1 MDSSYLDQLFILV
14 SSPAGIVGIVFGL
27 LLTLYA
33 RRSRALGWFLF
44 TLCCFSASLSKFRD
58 QFVEEPPP
66 LVFPLQQIRD
76 FGRPLSVV
84 FLCLLIL
91 TIVVK
96 VKPSWRRQLLA
107 EPVKYLIVVQ
117 GVIFFKTLISG
128 NLAFALMAALI
139 FATVIQVVRLG
150 PSYWL
155 QDNENFMLAA
165 RSIALA
171 GSIFV
176 ILNLYQA
183 AIDIYPITFVHG
195 RFLGTTGN
203 PQHAAALLSATMPC
217 FIFLFESHQRNWVK
231 GFWIINLLFVGLLLF
246 MTGSRTGVLMAI
258 ATILFFYR
266 NKGAAMVRLGIVI
279 AVASAIV
286 FPFIGQDGFLLGA
299 DQAGVS
305 VRFLSAENN
314 RSEVWAAL
322 WRGFSQNP
330 IFGVPLEG
338 SRLGFGESSW
348 LAAGAALG
356 LAGLVPLCLFGAA
369 CLKMM
374 SQLATIS
381 KQQPGMYLQCSTVIS
396 GLACLLVGS
405 FFEAFLLGNISFA
418 LLALLAYLSLGQ
430 YLIELCQAQRE
441 SYWQSQLTASYS
453 AS

>member
-1 MDSSYLDQLFILV
+1 MDSNYSHQLFALV

-33 RRSRALGWFLF
+33 RKSRALAWFLF
-44 TLCCFSASLSKFRD
+44 TLCCFSASLAKFRD
-58 QFVEEPPP
+58 QYVEEPPA

-84 FLCLLIL
+84 FLGLLLL
-91 TIVVK
+91 TIVK
-96 VKPSWRRQLLA
+96 KPSWRRQLLA
-107 EPVKYLIVVQ
+107 EPIKYLIAVQ
-117 GVIFFKTLISG
+117 GVIFFKTLTSG
-128 NLAFALMAALI
+128 NLAFSFMAALI
-139 FATVIQVVRLG
+139 FGTVIQVVRLG

-155 QDNENFMLAA
+155 QDNKNFTLAA

-176 ILNLYQA
+176 VFNLYQA

-203 PQHAAALLSATMPC
+203 PQHAAALLSSTMPC
-217 FIFLFESHQRNWVK
+217 FIFLFESHQHKWVK
-231 GFWIINLLFVGLLLF
+231 GFWIVNLLFVGLLLF

-266 NKGAAMVRLGIVI
+266 NKGAALVRLGIVV
-279 AVASAIV
+279 AVVSAIV
-286 FPFIGQDGFLLGA
+286 FPFISHDGFLLGA

-305 VRFLSAENN
+305 TRFLSAENN
-314 RSEVWAAL
+314 RSEVWTAL

-348 LAAGAALG
+348 LAAGSALG
-356 LAGLVPLCLFGAA
+356 LVGLIPLSLFGVA
-369 CLKMM
+369 CLRMM

-381 KQQPGMYLQCSTVIS
+381 KQQPGAYLQCSTVIS

-418 LLALLAYLSLGQ
+418 LLTLLTYLSLGQ
-430 YLIELCQAQRE
+430 YLIELCQAQKK
-441 SYWQSQLTASYS
+441 SYSQSQLTASYLVS
-453 AS
+453 